1 MSESKEVCKGFGL
14 GRGGTGLSSPG
25 RLETG
30 KRLSFYL
37 LYIGRSFVQKAKSNK
52 GRASDATNQRDVGS
66 NLAGIPSAMVGGM
79 NGSLE
84 SNAMNTEEPT
94 SPCRFLK
101 NTLEDRD
108 WEEGTVV
115 L

>member
-1 MSESKEVCKGFGL
+1 MCKGFGL

-30 KRLSFYL
+30 KRLLFYL
-37 LYIGRSFVQKAKSNK
+37 LYIGRSFLQKAKSNK
-52 GRASDATNQRDVGS
+52 GRASDATNQRDMGS
-66 NLAGIPSAMVGGM
+66 NLAGIPSVMVGRM

-84 SNAMNTEEPT
+84 SNGMNTEEPT
-94 SPCRFLK
+94 SPSRFLK